1 MLYHRLIDH
10 VSQVF
15 IVQVSITFDPFMY
28 LTLPLPVQK
37 FWNHVIHWVPWS
49 SRRPRLKVPIQLPR
63 DASCK
68 DMKKL
73 FFKWFETPVENV
85 GISSHSV
92 PPEQS

>member
-1 MLYHRLIDH
+1 M
-10 VSQVF
+10 F
-15 IVQVSITFDPFMY
+15 IVQVSITFDPLMY

-49 SRRPRLKVPIQLPR
+49 SRKSRLKVPIQLPR

-73 FFKWFETPVENV
+73 FFKWFDTPVENV
-85 GISSHSV
+85 RISSHSV
-92 PPEQS
+92 PPKQS